1 MAFWG
6 LGTYVFFS
14 YVCHSRVG
22 LGTRKF
28 FKKILE
34 KKKIDLPENLKI
46 FFFPKSW
53 FLGFAKSHR
62 KCQVSR
68 AFWTSPSS
76 RNPGPSSPSAPCTTQ
91 SLRLFPPETTRLST
105 KTCLGSGL
113 TWHMQKIIFVKK
125 TPFSWEFLDY
135 NLGSIL
141 RSSVKEWRV
150 QLF

>member
-14 YVCHSRVG
+14 YVCQTRLA

-28 FKKILE
+28 FRKILE
-34 KKKIDLPENLKI
+34 KKKIDLPENLK
-46 FFFPKSW
+46 FFFFQKVDFW
-53 FLGFAKSHR
+53 GFPIENFS
-62 KCQVSR
+62 
-68 AFWTSPSS
+68 
-76 RNPGPSSPSAPCTTQ
+76 TQ
-91 SLRLFPPETTRLST
+91 KL
-105 KTCLGSGL
+105 KIKKCLGSGL

-125 TPFSWEFLDY
+125 TPFNFEFLDY